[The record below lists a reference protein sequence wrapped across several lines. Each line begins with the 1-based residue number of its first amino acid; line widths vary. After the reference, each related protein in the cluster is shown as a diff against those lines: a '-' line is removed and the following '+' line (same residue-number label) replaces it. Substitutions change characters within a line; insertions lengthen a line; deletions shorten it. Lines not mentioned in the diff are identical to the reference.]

1 MTKNPVSLDKWR
13 DYFSTANSDIFCII
27 EHAIMV
33 AVSDC
38 PYDFK
43 LKRDRIAEMLFT
55 CKVTKC
61 LGCNKTELCVGNDDC
76 LKGIDGDGEF
86 KTGVEAVGS
95 NKDSKESKMNSS
107 SRDEDDEE
115 DDDNN
120 DDHREVVETNA
131 KNRVRDHD
139 CDDAEA
145 LNDEIEEESQFLEEV
160 FRIKG
165 VIEDR
170 EGKSDEVLFESL
182 RRLQLMP
189 LSVEILKETEIGKSV
204 NALRKRKQGSKE
216 IRNLGRALVEDWKL
230 MVDAWVDSTTTIAGT
245 GFTTESGKTS
255 ADDDEEEGLPSPPM
269 DEGAFLTTPPTSME
283 LSQFFDGMDD
293 DGNLRNCGEFNK
305 NRQNGRTRIPERTG
319 VVPTR
324 KVESPKDSRT
334 PPKDSNNAE
343 NRRKHESTTKK
354 ESPPCKPNAP
364 GKPKPPSTETGARR
378 PSPAAQPNAN
388 NVIKAPQNGTVQ
400 KKPLPQQQE
409 KLNRV
414 NEASDQMRLEAAK
427 RKLHERYQEAENAK
441 KQRTIQVVELH
452 DLPKQGLAHRNQQ
465 MRPGNHHRQWAQGR
479 W

>member
-43 LKRDRIAEMLFT
+43 LKRDRIAEVLFT

-61 LGCNKTELCVGNDDC
+61 LGCNRAELCVGNDDC

-115 DDDNN
+115 DEEDDDNN
-120 DDHREVVETNA
+120 DDHSVETNA

-170 EGKSDEVLFESL
+170 EGKVCDFLLLCSLLLF
-182 RRLQLMP
+182 
-189 LSVEILKETEIGKSV
+189 
-204 NALRKRKQGSKE
+204 
-216 IRNLGRALVEDWKL
+216 KL
-230 MVDAWVDSTTTIAGT
+230 I
-245 GFTTESGKTS
+245 
-255 ADDDEEEGLPSPPM
+255 
-269 DEGAFLTTPPTSME
+269 
-283 LSQFFDGMDD
+283 
-293 DGNLRNCGEFNK
+293 
-305 NRQNGRTRIPERTG
+305 
-319 VVPTR
+319 
-324 KVESPKDSRT
+324 
-334 PPKDSNNAE
+334 
-343 NRRKHESTTKK
+343 
-354 ESPPCKPNAP
+354 
-364 GKPKPPSTETGARR
+364 
-378 PSPAAQPNAN
+378 
-388 NVIKAPQNGTVQ
+388 
-400 KKPLPQQQE
+400 
-409 KLNRV
+409 
-414 NEASDQMRLEAAK
+414 
-427 RKLHERYQEAENAK
+427 
-441 KQRTIQVVELH
+441 
-452 DLPKQGLAHRNQQ
+452 
-465 MRPGNHHRQWAQGR
+465 
-479 W
+479 